1 MMMLVTPM
9 SAVQQVVAMDA
20 PWWTSP
26 AAGLLGTLI
35 GGLITYYTTTVANR
49 HKEEA
54 DRERQRVELIRD
66 VSLRFIQAV
75 SKQSVDSIRIQDTSE
90 EFRQLIQKM
99 KEQITQ
105 GGDPAELLAALKKA
119 GAKPNDPRSDDPT
132 SRLDM
137 LRSIMEGVGDAQPG
151 ISETNVLL
159 AEMRLLL
166 PNHIINIA
174 ALVAVVSLFQ
184 QMTSALP
191 TGMKLG
197 PGQINAVLNIFTN
210 AVRKEMGLDKYTP
223 PDITLKNMGQRLQ
236 DLAENEAQ

>member
-1 MMMLVTPM
+1 
-9 SAVQQVVAMDA
+9 MDA

-49 HKEEA
+49 RKEKA

-75 SKQSVDSIRIQDTSE
+75 SKQSVDSLKIQDTSA
-90 EFRQLIQKM
+90 EFRQLFEKVS
-99 KEQITQ
+99 EQMTK

-119 GAKPNDPRSDDPT
+119 GVNPSDPQSNDPT
-132 SRLDM
+132 SQLDL
-137 LRSIMEGVGDAQPG
+137 LRSIMEGVGGAQPG

-174 ALVAVVSLFQ
+174 SLVGLVSIFQ
-184 QMTSALP
+184 QMTSAFP
-191 TGMKLG
+191 QGRKEKLG
-197 PGQINAVLNIFTN
+197 PGHINAVLNIFTN
-210 AVRKEMGLDKYTP
+210 AVREEMGLGKYTP
-223 PDITLKNMGQRLQ
+223 ENLTFKDIGPRLK
-236 DLAENEAQ
+236 DLAENYA